1 MASQKASPYRKH
13 ESLPSRREPPL
24 ELIYHPS
31 GSDLQIAPV
40 RRVLRT
46 AFLAAPIAIGL
57 ALFGAPTSST
67 FVMGG
72 AIVFAVWRWRQSA
85 DVTGIR
91 LRYEDDQLL
100 ITFGRSDVPL
110 RVPLRHLRNVQLDSK
125 TIAKVSREVR
135 PDGVMSMSGRPMV
148 VDVSRVVLV
157 LADPEDPLRLTED
170 YVSHSECLEW
180 LGKIRLFL
188 RLHGWVPEDERARPG
203 ES

>member
-13 ESLPSRREPPL
+13 ESLPTRREPPL
-24 ELIYHPS
+24 ELIYRPS
-31 GSDLQIAPV
+31 GSDRQIAPV
-40 RRVLRT
+40 RRALKT
-46 AFLAAPIAIGL
+46 ALLAAPIAIAL

-72 AIVFAVWRWRQSA
+72 AIVFAVWRWRQTA
-85 DVTGIR
+85 DMSGIR
-91 LRYEDDQLL
+91 LRYEHDQLL

-110 RVPLRHLRNVQLDSK
+110 RVPLRHLRNIQLDSK
-125 TIAKVSREVR
+125 TIAKVSHEVR
-135 PDGVMSMSGRPMV
+135 PDGVISMSGRPMV

-157 LADPEDPLRLTED
+157 LAEPEEPIHLTED

-188 RLHGWVPEDERARPG
+188 RLHGWLPEDERAHPDEG
-203 ES
+203 